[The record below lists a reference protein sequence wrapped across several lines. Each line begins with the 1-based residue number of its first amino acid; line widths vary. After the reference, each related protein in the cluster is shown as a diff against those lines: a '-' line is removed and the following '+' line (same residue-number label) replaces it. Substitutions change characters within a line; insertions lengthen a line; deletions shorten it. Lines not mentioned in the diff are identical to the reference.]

1 MNYGFR
7 SEANAVVGTATPTKS
22 EPNTSIH
29 LALCPHDSAL
39 NLAFTAARHA
49 GRGYP
54 RGRRRVPSRPPLPPD
69 AHGRGVEPVA
79 HALVRVRVRVRV
91 RARVRARVRVWVW
104 VWVWVRVRVSGIE
117 AVTARRSGSQR
128 WRAAS

>member
-1 MNYGFR
+1 M
-7 SEANAVVGTATPTKS
+7 GTATKS
-22 EPNTSIH
+22 EPNTLIH

-54 RGRRRVPSRPPLPPD
+54 RGGRRVPSRPPLPPD

-79 HALVRVRVRVRV
+79 HALVRVRVGVRVKVRVRVRV
-91 RARVRARVRVWVW
+91 RARVRAK
-104 VWVWVRVRVSGIE
+104 
-117 AVTARRSGSQR
+117 AYP
-128 WRAAS
+128 

>member
-1 MNYGFR
+1 MSYGFR

-49 GRGYP
+49 GRG
-54 RGRRRVPSRPPLPPD
+54 GRRVPSRPPLPPD

-79 HALVRVRVRVRV
+79 HALVRVRVGVRVKVRVRVRV
-91 RARVRARVRVWVW
+91 RARVRAK
-104 VWVWVRVRVSGIE
+104 
-117 AVTARRSGSQR
+117 A
-128 WRAAS
+128 